1 MFHSFIYY
9 KEIRKKYKNNAERNK
24 KDQKKHYENNKDKV
38 LLRVKSYKLKKKND
52 PEYKLVRSLRRRLY
66 NYIKQNSY
74 SKKSTIKYIGCSPE
88 QLKIHIQSQF
98 KDGMTWENYGYYG
111 WHIDHK
117 IPLASHKNEDE
128 LYLLCHYSNL
138 QPMWW
143 KENLSKHDKIIT

>member
-1 MFHSFIYY
+1 M
-9 KEIRKKYKNNAERNK
+9 
-24 KDQKKHYENNKDKV
+24 
-38 LLRVKSYKLKKKND
+38 KKKND

-138 QPMWW
+138 QPPVLIQPYFD
-143 KENLSKHDKIIT
+143 NRTVLFSLFLGYRTV